1 MADFYA
7 ILGLSH
13 TAEADDIA
21 KAYRRAALTYNPEC
35 NLEHPDR
42 AELERRF
49 KLVSQAY
56 VVLSDPKTRAVYDV
70 YGEFGVLNGGT
81 GKVGIP
87 GGVQLDQVDP
97 GAVFRR
103 FFGVD
108 NPFQVLGDIS
118 GLKNNQHH
126 FFSSSAALDKNPP
139 QAEPINVTLQVSLE
153 DIFTGATR
161 TAVWQAQHTNARGE
175 ASTSESSEEVT
186 IPKGVADGATLVLRG
201 KGSTKHG
208 CRAGDVFVKLETQAH
223 RMFARKGDDLHVVV
237 PITLVEALAGVS
249 VTVTTI
255 DQRELQVLIDE
266 IVHPKYQRR
275 LAGYGMRKANSDDRG
290 DLIVECDI
298 RFPQYLSSEQKAE
311 VKRILS
317 SD

>member
-49 KLVSQAY
+49 KLISQAY
-56 VVLSDPKTRAVYDV
+56 VVLANPKARAVYDV

-81 GKVGIP
+81 GKVGLP
-87 GGVQLDQVDP
+87 GGLQLDEVDP

-118 GLKNNQHH
+118 GIKNNQHQ
-126 FFSSSAALDKNPP
+126 FFSASAATDKSPP
-139 QAEPINVTLQVSLE
+139 QVGPVQVVLSVSLE
-153 DIFTGATR
+153 DVFLGATR
-161 TAVWQAQHTNARGE
+161 SVTWTRVHTTARDETTTETV
-175 ASTSESSEEVT
+175 ASEVT
-186 IPKGVADGATLVLRG
+186 VPKGAADGTTLVLRG

-208 CRAGDVFVKLETQAH
+208 MRAGDVFIRLESQNHAKY
-223 RMFARKGDDLHVVV
+223 ARKGDNLHIVV
-237 PITLVEALAGVS
+237 PISLVDALAGVS
-249 VTVTTI
+249 VAVVTI
-255 DQRELQVLIDE
+255 DGRELQVLIDE
-266 IVHPKYQRR
+266 IVHPKYQKR
-275 LAGYGMRKANSDDRG
+275 LIGEGMAKQDGGRG
-290 DLIVECDI
+290 DLVVECDI
-298 RFPQYLSSEQKAE
+298 QFPKYLSSEQKTE

-317 SD
+317 SQ